1 MSAGEH
7 DAAGGLVLDGLSHAF
22 AGLAV
27 VREVSLSVK
36 PGEILCLL
44 GPSGCGKTTVLRIAA
59 GLETPQRGRVLID
72 GREVVGPERLVPAE
86 ARNVGLMFQD
96 FALFPHLKA
105 IDNVAFGLF
114 DLPSAQRRQAARE
127 ALERVGMAGAADSY
141 PHTLSGGE
149 QQRVALARAMA
160 SRPRV
165 MLLDEPFSGL
175 DVRLRDHIRAD
186 TASLLKDAGTTTLM
200 VTHDPEEAML
210 MADRIALM
218 KDGRVLQEG
227 APIDLY
233 RHPNSPFCASFL
245 GETNRLEGFIKSGH
259 AETALG
265 VFATEGLAEGSP
277 VEVHVRPE
285 GLSLGTAE
293 TALTVPATVID
304 ARGLGA
310 FARVRLR
317 LGDEG
322 PEVTVRIADF
332 DLPRPGSCVTLRA
345 DPAMVFVFPLGER

>member
-1 MSAGEH
+1 M
-7 DAAGGLVLDGLSHAF
+7 
-22 AGLAV
+22 
-27 VREVSLSVK
+27 K

-72 GREVVGPERLVPAE
+72 GREVVGPGILVPTE
-86 ARNVGLMFQD
+86 ARNIGLMFQD

-105 IDNVAFGLF
+105 IDNVAFGLAE
-114 DLPSAQRRQAARE
+114 LPSAQRREAARE

-160 SRPRV
+160 SKPRV

-175 DVRLRDHIRAD
+175 DVRLRDRIRAD
-186 TASLLKDAGTTTLM
+186 TAGLLKDAGTTTLM

-218 KDGRVLQEG
+218 NDGRVLQEG

-245 GETNRLEGFIKSGH
+245 GETNRLEGFVKSGH

-265 VFATEGLAEGSP
+265 TFTADGLAEDTP

-285 GLSLGTAE
+285 GLSLE
-293 TALTVPATVID
+293 TADLAAGVPATIID
-304 ARGLGA
+304 ARGLGP

-317 LGDEG
+317 LDDGG

-332 DLPRPGSCVTLRA
+332 DLPRPGSRVTLRA
-345 DPAMVFVFPLGER
+345 DPAMVFVFPLEDR

>member
-1 MSAGEH
+1 
-7 DAAGGLVLDGLSHAF
+7 
-22 AGLAV
+22 
-27 VREVSLSVK
+27 
-36 PGEILCLL
+36 
-44 GPSGCGKTTVLRIAA
+44 
-59 GLETPQRGRVLID
+59 
-72 GREVVGPERLVPAE
+72 VGPDRVVPTE
-86 ARNVGLMFQD
+86 ARNIGLMFQD

-105 IDNVAFGLF
+105 IDNVAFGLAG
-114 DLPSAQRRQAARE
+114 LPSAQRRAAARE

-160 SRPRV
+160 SKPSV

-175 DVRLRDHIRAD
+175 DARLRDRIRAD
-186 TASLLKDAGTTTLM
+186 TASLLKDDGTTTLM

-218 KDGRVLQEG
+218 NDGRVLQEG

-245 GETNRLEGFIKSGH
+245 GETNLLEGFIKSGH

-265 VFATEGLAEGSP
+265 AFAADGLAEGTP

-285 GLSLGTAE
+285 GLGLGTAE
-293 TALTVPATVID
+293 TADVPAVVID
-304 ARGLGA
+304 ARGLGP

-317 LGDEG
+317 LGNGG

-332 DLPRPGSCVTLRA
+332 DLPRPGSRVTLTV
-345 DPAMVFVFPLGER
+345 DPAMVFVFPLQDR